1 MARLDKI
8 HNAVKNAL
16 IKDGWTIT
24 HDPFTIQFQDITVQ
38 ADLAAE
44 RTIAAEMNGEK
55 IAVEIKSFLRPSNIS
70 EFETALGQYRLYRR
84 LLLKLEPERPL
95 FLAVNTVV
103 FNRFFVKKAIQF
115 VIKEEN
121 VSLIVVDIGKEEV
134 TKWIKN

>member
-8 HNAVKNAL
+8 HEAVKNAL

-38 ADLAAE
+38 ADLGAE

-55 IAVEIKSFLRPSNIS
+55 IAVEIKSFLRPSNVS

-95 FLAVNTVV
+95 FLAVGTII
-103 FNRFFVKKAIQF
+103 FERFFVKKAIQY
-115 VIKEEN
+115 VIAEES

>member
-16 IKDGWTIT
+16 VKDGWTIT
-24 HDPFTIQFQDITVQ
+24 HDPLIIQFEDITVQ
-38 ADLAAE
+38 ADLAGE
-44 RTIAAEMNGEK
+44 RTIAAEMDGEK

-95 FLAVNTVV
+95 FLAVSSVI

-121 VSLIVVDIGKEEV
+121 VSLIVVDVGKEEV
-134 TKWIKN
+134 TQWIKN

>member
-8 HNAVKNAL
+8 HEAVKNSL
-16 IKDGWTIT
+16 VKDGWTIT

-38 ADLAAE
+38 ADLGAE

-55 IAVEIKSFLRPSNIS
+55 IAVEIKSFLRPSNVS

-95 FLAVNTVV
+95 FLAVSTII
-103 FNRFFVKKAIQF
+103 FDRFFVKKAIQF
-115 VIKEEN
+115 VIIEEN
-121 VSLIVVDIGKEEV
+121 VSLIVVDIDKEEV